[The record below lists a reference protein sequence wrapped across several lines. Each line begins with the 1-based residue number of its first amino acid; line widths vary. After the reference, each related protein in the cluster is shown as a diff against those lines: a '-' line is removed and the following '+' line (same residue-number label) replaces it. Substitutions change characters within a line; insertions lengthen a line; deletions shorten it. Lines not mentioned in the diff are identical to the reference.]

1 MSPQNPPSPKFG
13 LMASGIV
20 HWKTYCIWNTICA
33 IRFYNV
39 KYIHRP
45 TNLWQEWNHAP
56 SKNSNHIQ
64 KTDSVEKDSST
75 KPRRILTW
83 LLFILSLR
91 SSTEHLKLFFDI
103 FGNTHLNLSD
113 YLSVKPPQPQTP
125 QTRAPPTIEDPAR
138 SMTFHD
144 ERLQSVPLRNE
155 SVNPLPARKNN
166 WESVPTVTP
175 KMVW

>member
-1 MSPQNPPSPKFG
+1 MTTLTAQYSEPPAEFTQLPRHHRRWNKGSWFPGLAHHHIEFVFLKSQWMLVHFVKWIRSLLAYGEKKKSPQNPPSPKFG

-39 KYIHRP
+39 KYIHIP

-64 KTDSVEKDSST
+64 KIDSVEKDSST
-75 KPRRILTW
+75 KPQRILTW

-91 SSTEHLKLFFDI
+91 SSTEHLKLFFRH
-103 FGNTHLNLSD
+103 F
-113 YLSVKPPQPQTP
+113 
-125 QTRAPPTIEDPAR
+125 
-138 SMTFHD
+138 
-144 ERLQSVPLRNE
+144 
-155 SVNPLPARKNN
+155 
-166 WESVPTVTP
+166 W
-175 KMVW
+175 